1 MSSYDLD
8 SIQDGITSP
17 PPQTPAITVHPS
29 TMMPPTQPLSAPLQG
44 NFSTARPLN
53 LLHKVNNAGAAGIQ
67 EATVITN
74 PSANN
79 QPTNNSLLPALVPL
93 PSGVSFIQAQRLEAP
108 ATTVSE
114 FSTRLIDSLFSTD
127 VYEFTDLPL
136 LTWFRKNQ
144 VVTEGEVPFFS
155 TPTLA
160 KLMLKENYE
169 MKNYV
174 TSFQTKIND
183 LSSIHCMAALVAL
196 TEQIFKRQLILL
208 GQVARAPAEDPLRK
222 DVFFDRTFNLL
233 SHITFAELVVL
244 EQIGQRMC

>member
-29 TMMPPTQPLSAPLQG
+29 TMMPPTQPLSAPLH
-44 NFSTARPLN
+44 TARPLN
-53 LLHKVNNAGAAGIQ
+53 LLHKVNNVGAAGIH
-67 EATVITN
+67 EATVDTN
-74 PSANN
+74 PSAIN
-79 QPTNNSLLPALVPL
+79 QPPNIPLLPSLVSL

-114 FSTRLIDSLFSTD
+114 FSTRLIDSLYSTD

-160 KLMLKENYE
+160 KLMLKENCE
-169 MKNYV
+169 MKNFV
-174 TSFQTKIND
+174 ATFQTVCRYK
-183 LSSIHCMAALVAL
+183 
-196 TEQIFKRQLILL
+196 
-208 GQVARAPAEDPLRK
+208 
-222 DVFFDRTFNLL
+222 
-233 SHITFAELVVL
+233 VL
-244 EQIGQRMC
+244 WIKVLWQRYCG

>member
-93 PSGVSFIQAQRLEAP
+93 PSRVASPSSRL
-108 ATTVSE
+108 
-114 FSTRLIDSLFSTD
+114 R
-127 VYEFTDLPL
+127 DLKL
-136 LTWFRKNQ
+136 LQ
-144 VVTEGEVPFFS
+144 QQ
-155 TPTLA
+155 
-160 KLMLKENYE
+160 Y
-169 MKNYV
+169 
-174 TSFQTKIND
+174 
-183 LSSIHCMAALVAL
+183 LSSPLDSSTL
-196 TEQIFKRQLILL
+196 SFRPTSTSSPTYPSSL
-208 GQVARAPAEDPLRK
+208 GSG
-222 DVFFDRTFNLL
+222 RTKW
-233 SHITFAELVVL
+233 
-244 EQIGQRMC
+244 

>member
-93 PSGVSFIQAQRLEAP
+93 PSGTTFLQAQRLDAP
-108 ATTVSE
+108 ASTVSE
-114 FSTRLIDSLFSTD
+114 STTRLIDSIYSTD
-127 VYEFTDLPL
+127 VFEYTDLPL
-136 LTWFRKNQ
+136 LTWFRKHTL
-144 VVTEGEVPFFS
+144 VADGEVPFFS

-160 KLMLKENYE
+160 KLMLKEHL
-169 MKNYV
+169 
-174 TSFQTKIND
+174 I
-183 LSSIHCMAALVAL
+183 
-196 TEQIFKRQLILL
+196 QLPTL
-208 GQVARAPAEDPLRK
+208 
-222 DVFFDRTFNLL
+222 FWM
-233 SHITFAELVVL
+233 H
-244 EQIGQRMC
+244 